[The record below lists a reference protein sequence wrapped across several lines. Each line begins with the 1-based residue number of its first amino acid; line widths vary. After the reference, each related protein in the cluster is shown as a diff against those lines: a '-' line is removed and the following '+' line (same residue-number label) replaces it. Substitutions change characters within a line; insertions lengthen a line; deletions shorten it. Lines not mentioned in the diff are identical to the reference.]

1 MMCPVSD
8 REAKRDF
15 RPINPE
21 EVLERVI
28 SLPIS
33 TWSYRNEDDAVR
45 HIGPMAQDFR
55 ATFDVGPSD
64 RHIATVDADG
74 VALAAIQALH
84 AELEEL
90 RRENARLWRAVGV
103 EHTRVQPGP
112 QCAE

>member
-1 MMCPVSD
+1 MMCPQSD
-8 REAKRDF
+8 REAKRNF
-15 RPINPE
+15 RPVDAE
-21 EVLERVI
+21 EVLERVL

-33 TWSYRNEDDAVR
+33 TWSYRNEDDTVR

-55 ATFDVGPSD
+55 ATFEVGPSD

-103 EHTRVQPGP
+103 EGDAVNVGA
-112 QCAE
+112 QCVE